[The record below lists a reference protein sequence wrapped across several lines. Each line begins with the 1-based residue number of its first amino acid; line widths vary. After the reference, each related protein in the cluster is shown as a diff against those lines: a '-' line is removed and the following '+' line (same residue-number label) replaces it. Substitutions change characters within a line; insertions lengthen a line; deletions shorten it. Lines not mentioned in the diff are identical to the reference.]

1 MKYIIRFIFL
11 NQIFGS
17 LFLQLAEGLSRRYP
31 HGCLLLTNKSAEA
44 ASLVEMFGQVTA
56 EHLSRETLV
65 VCIDTSGLRDIVLQA
80 KTEMVASAFDV
91 KSLMDC
97 LLSMINLSKYE
108 RLQLGQCERRHIL
121 GKFSY
126 FVVSKHYL
134 KIFENAVMFKKVH
147 TT

>member
-1 MKYIIRFIFL
+1 MKLVSIVVPSFNYVNFL
-11 NQIFGS
+11 RQCLESIQTQNYPKFEVLICDGGS
-17 LFLQLAEGLSRRYP
+17 TEG
-31 HGCLLLTNKSAEA
+31 
-44 ASLVEMFGQVTA
+44 SLVEMFGQVTA
-56 EHLSRETLV
+56 EHLSCETLV
-65 VCIDTSGLRDIVLQA
+65 VCLDTSGLRDIVLQA

-147 TT
+147 YT